1 MEESQPWSR
10 AFEALLEQE
19 DTQRALALGLPARGR
34 GLTLHLDPPELH
46 GAPTWAL
53 DTWASP
59 VVVPLRVQRQ
69 DHADTDLLLAR
80 IGAWPALLDG
90 ELVIRGERLPP
101 PADPVAVVRG
111 LGAFLVPGALGELL
125 RLNLERHSRVGVAQ
139 ADVLLAGV
147 ERVFDG
153 VSEVL
158 TARLLV
164 GR

>member
-1 MEESQPWSR
+1 MV
-10 AFEALLEQE
+10 
-19 DTQRALALGLPARGR
+19 AR
-34 GLTLHLDPPELH
+34 H
-46 GAPTWAL
+46 AL
-53 DTWASP
+53 DLVLAA
-59 VVVPLRVQRQ
+59 Q
-69 DHADTDLLLAR
+69 DHADALVQLPRLHVQDALAPVGGAASGLLDQ
-80 IGAWPALLDG
+80 PALLDG

-101 PADPVAVVRG
+101 PADPLALVRG